1 MTRLRGA
8 FLPGSNT
15 WRGDRLRLR
24 AGRLGR
30 AAVDHRLLDPN
41 HLAQLAKRIEAEYG
55 RKLSE
60 GSERCSSI

>member
-8 FLPGSNT
+8 FLAGPDA
-15 WRGDRLRLR
+15 WRGDRLR
-24 AGRLGR
+24 AGRFGR

-41 HLAQLAKRIEAEYG
+41 HLAQLAKRIEAKYG

-60 GSERCSSI
+60 GSERCSFI

>member
-8 FLPGSNT
+8 FLPGLNT
-15 WRGDRLRLR
+15 WRGDRLRV
-24 AGRLGR
+24 GRFGR